1 MEKYEEKY
9 GDANEK
15 ITHLQHKMR
24 AMEDKYESG
33 FKSLWNVLSMT
44 ESAFFDHIKEYK
56 QNRDKENSVDS
67 STKSS

>member
-9 GDANEK
+9 GDVNEK
-15 ITHLQHKMR
+15 ILHLQHKIR

-44 ESAFFDHIKEYK
+44 
-56 QNRDKENSVDS
+56 
-67 STKSS
+67 